1 MATGSPAGNAVT
13 AAVASSIQ
21 QTGGGAAL
29 PTRRIFGIPVIVALF
44 FLGMMLPTSV
54 SVSVGTMRLSAYR
67 IVLLLAIVPMLVTLA
82 TGRRGHATIW
92 DGLVMAHA
100 AWAMLA
106 LIVWGG
112 LRQGIESG
120 GIYVV
125 EFVGAWLVGRLY
137 IRSYDDF
144 AAMARAFVWVVV
156 GLLVFTVPE
165 ALTSV
170 HVLYDTIASLTG
182 GAPAHYID
190 QRMGLERTFGPFDHP
205 ILYGVFSASAFS
217 LAYFMMAE
225 RKLTHAKGMAL
236 TFGTAVATF
245 LSGSSGPYV
254 VLIMQ
259 IFVSGWQRALG
270 EVQGRWAALFT
281 LFALTYLSIDFF
293 SNRTPF
299 HVFITY
305 FTFSATSSY
314 NRILIFEYGTAEV
327 ARHPIFGIGLA
338 DWERPVWMSDSMD
351 NFWLVIAVRYGL
363 PALGLLL
370 ALLLG
375 LIWKVGQRQGLPENW
390 RRARHAWAFT
400 LFGIAVAAA
409 TVHLW
414 NALFVLFIFL
424 IGAGVWL
431 IDAPVTRRF
440 NRSRSGLAAR
450 TVPPALPVSHSSIS
464 LQPLGPRPGRL
475 F

>member
-1 MATGSPAGNAVT
+1 VNVSVAERRPSVAG
-13 AAVASSIQ
+13 AVAP
-21 QTGGGAAL
+21 

-44 FLGMMLPTSV
+44 FVGMLLPTSV
-54 SVSVGTMRLSAYR
+54 SVSAGTMRLSVYR
-67 IVLLLAIVPMLVTLA
+67 IVLIVAFLPMLMTLIS
-82 TGRRGHATIW
+82 GRRGRMNIW
-92 DGLVMAHA
+92 DGLVLGHA
-100 AWAMLA
+100 AWAMMA
-106 LIVWGG
+106 LIAWGG

-137 IRSYDDF
+137 IRSYEDF

-156 GLLVFTVPE
+156 GLLVFTIPE

-170 HVLYDTIASLTG
+170 HFLYDTIAALTG

-190 QRMGLERTFGPFDHP
+190 PRMGLERTFGPFDHP
-205 ILYGVFSASAFS
+205 ILYGVFSAAAFS
-217 LAYFMMAE
+217 LAYFMAAE

-236 TFGTAVATF
+236 TIGTVVATF

-259 IFVSGWQRALG
+259 IFVAGWQRALG

-281 LFALTYLSIDFF
+281 IFGLTYLAIDLL
-293 SNRTPF
+293 STRTPF

-327 ARHPIFGIGLA
+327 ARHPFFGIGLA
-338 DWERPVWMSDSMD
+338 EWERPVWMSSSMD
-351 NFWLVIAVRYGL
+351 NFWLAVAVRYGL
-363 PALGLLL
+363 PALGFLVV
-370 ALLLG
+370 LLLG
-375 LIWKVGQRQGLPENW
+375 LIWTVGQRKGLPETW
-390 RRARHAWAFT
+390 RRARHAWSFT
-400 LFGIAVAAA
+400 LFGITVAAA

-414 NALFVLFIFL
+414 NAMFVLFIFL
-424 IGAGVWL
+424 IASGVWL
-431 IDAPVTRRF
+431 IDAPLPRRSSLP
-440 NRSRSGLAAR
+440 RLVGGLRPAR
-450 TVPPALPVSHSSIS
+450 TVPAAVLPSPSPSHLPVH
-464 LQPLGPRPGRL
+464 GRL